1 MPRENGDEILSTGM
15 ETLFNL
21 EEVEF
26 DHLDDEIHQFILG
39 LLAGYY
45 GR

>member
-39 LLAGYY
+39 LLAGYD